1 MQNVI
6 EGFKDKDKQANV
18 ATSEFV
24 MKQWKSS
31 QSLA

>member
-1 MQNVI
+1 LKETGVRAMQNVI

-24 MKQWKSS
+24 MKQ
-31 QSLA
+31 